1 MDKQEEPKEAFYKV
15 RSVKAC
21 VTDGLLLPVRN
32 FLPLMRMLWLPML
45 ISALCMAVLTTAVSP
60 LADWLARG
68 PLMSGMSYAGCW
80 MMAKVV
86 IQLWIILILGSLTL
100 GQLGAAVTLYARLG
114 YIPKMT
120 MKETCKYMVHN
131 YFKAFQWNLCWIM
144 GYRLLALISF
154 IFLGLS
160 MEWTYGFVIPLG
172 FLLWFVPFCLLGIK
186 MLIDE
191 EGRLTWWG
199 AWKLAYKYWDSVF
212 AVVLVCGLLALAYM
226 AVGFLPAGILSYAE
240 MSYRI
245 SLSVGDAVTN
255 PSFFLYGR
263 MFFSFISFLFC
274 SMALWTV
281 FFPLSYLFAS
291 LCVKSDMQRK
301 YDELE
306 SGVDSE

>member
-45 ISALCMAVLTTAVSP
+45 ISALCMAVLTAAVSP
-60 LADWLARG
+60 MADWLTRS
-68 PLMSGMSYAGCW
+68 PMLRMPYDYYWLMLQGAFQNL
-80 MMAKVV
+80 V
-86 IQLWIILILGSLTL
+86 ILILGSLTL
-100 GQLGAAVTLYARLG
+100 GQLGVAVTLYARLG

-120 MKETCKYMVHN
+120 TKEACKYMGHK
-131 YFKAFQWNLCWIM
+131 YFKAFLWNLCWILSCS
-144 GYRLLALISF
+144 LLVKSSLWL
-154 IFLGLS
+154 LG
-160 MEWTYGFVIPLG
+160 MEWTYGVVIPLV
-172 FLLWFVPFCLLGIK
+172 FLLWFVPYCLLGVK
-186 MLIDE
+186 VLIDE
-191 EGRLTWWG
+191 DGRLTRIG

-212 AVVLVCGLLALAYM
+212 AVILVCGLLALVYM
-226 AVGFLPAGILSYAE
+226 IVGFLPAGILSYAE
-240 MSYRI
+240 LSYQVSRR
-245 SLSVGDAVTN
+245 VGDVVTH

-301 YDELE
+301 YDEL
-306 SGVDSE
+306 DQA